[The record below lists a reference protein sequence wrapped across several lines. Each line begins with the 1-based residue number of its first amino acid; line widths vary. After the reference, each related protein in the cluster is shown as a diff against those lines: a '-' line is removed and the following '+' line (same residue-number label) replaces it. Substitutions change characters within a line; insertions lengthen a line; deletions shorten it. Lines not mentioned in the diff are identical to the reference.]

1 MRSAY
6 SKRCAAAAILRTDCC
21 RVSDCTSTGLKTL
34 AAPPKTT
41 TRAAAMSHDLAQAIR
56 LHRPLPSLSAW
67 ITHFRVAPIPVL
79 HDTAGVIGECRE
91 REDLIDAHTLS
102 EALGPDPL
110 MTLKLLAHV
119 GMKSRR
125 ETEVETVLA
134 ALVLMGIGPFFRNFE
149 TLTTLEATLGDMPEA
164 LEGARAVLLRSRRAA
179 RFALGFAAH
188 RLDPDAAVLHEA
200 ALLHDFAELLL
211 WCHAPALALE
221 VARRQHADPTLRSA
235 AAQSAVLGIELADLQ
250 QALMKAWRLP
260 ALLVRL
266 DNHRHGEETQVR
278 NVLLAVRLARHT
290 ALGWDNAALAD
301 DIADIGA
308 LLQLAPTPTLA
319 LLRDIDA

>member
-1 MRSAY
+1 MN
-6 SKRCAAAAILRTDCC
+6 LN
-21 RVSDCTSTGLKTL
+21 
-34 AAPPKTT
+34 AAPTN
-41 TRAAAMSHDLAQAIR
+41 R

-67 ITHFRVAPIPVL
+67 IAHFRVAPIPVL
-79 HDTAGVIGECRE
+79 RETAGVIDECRE
-91 REDLIDAHTLS
+91 REDLTDAHTLA
-102 EALGPDPL
+102 EALSPDPL

-119 GMKSRR
+119 GMKSSR
-125 ETEVETVLA
+125 ETDVETVLA
-134 ALVLMGIGPFFRNFE
+134 ALVLMGIGPFFRSFGA
-149 TLTTLEATLGDMPEA
+149 LTTLEATLGDTPEA
-164 LEGARAVLLRSRRAA
+164 LEGARAVLRRSRRAA
-179 RFALGFAAH
+179 SFALGFAAH

-211 WCHAPALALE
+211 WCHAPTLALE
-221 VARRQHADPTLRSA
+221 IAHRQRADPSLRSA

-266 DNHRHGEETQVR
+266 DDHRHAEQTQVR
-278 NVLLAVRLARHT
+278 NVLLAVRVARHS
-290 ALGWDNAALAD
+290 ALGWDDAALAD